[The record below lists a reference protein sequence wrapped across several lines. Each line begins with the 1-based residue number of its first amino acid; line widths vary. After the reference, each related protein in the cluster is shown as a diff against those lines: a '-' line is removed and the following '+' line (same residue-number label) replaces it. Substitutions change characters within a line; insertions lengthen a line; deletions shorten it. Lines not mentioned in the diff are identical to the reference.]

1 MADIGYTEG
10 SGNEARECNCFGC
23 IDEQKTNVW
32 TTLGYDK
39 KIMAVLSV
47 PTNMSA

>member
-10 SGNEARECNCFGC
+10 SGNKARECTCFGC

-39 KIMAVLSV
+39 KK
-47 PTNMSA
+47 